1 MSHVYQLIWFRQDL
15 RIHDHAA
22 LWHAAQTGSCI
33 AIVLLSPEQWQ
44 RHDDAPIKIEFYLR
58 QLQELKKQLDSLNIP
73 LIVQTIPLWNDI
85 PQFFIRLLEHINF
98 QNIYANIEVG
108 VNELQRDANVQKLLN
123 QHQKELVLLHD
134 RTLFPFA
141 SIRNQSNLPYQVFG
155 AFKKACYQRLQ
166 HALPQCYPVPNI
178 QQPIKLDLSALAQTD
193 IYQLQVEYA
202 EKIKPPMTALWNVGE
217 SHAHNLLDHFIDQ
230 NLTDYKV
237 SRDLPSISGTSQLS
251 TYLNIGIL
259 SIRQCIQALF

>member
-1 MSHVYQLIWFRQDL
+1 MSHVYQLIWFRQHL

-22 LWHAAQTGSCI
+22 LWRATQTGACI

-85 PQFFIRLLEHINF
+85 PQFFIRLLEHISF

-108 VNELQRDANVQKLLN
+108 VHELQRDANVQKLLN

-141 SIRNQSNLPYQVFG
+141 SICNQSNLPYQVFG

-166 HALPQCYPVPNI
+166 HALPQCYPMSNI
-178 QQPIKLDLSALAQTD
+178 
-193 IYQLQVEYA
+193 
-202 EKIKPPMTALWNVGE
+202 
-217 SHAHNLLDHFIDQ
+217 
-230 NLTDYKV
+230 
-237 SRDLPSISGTSQLS
+237 
-251 TYLNIGIL
+251 
-259 SIRQCIQALF
+259 

>member
-1 MSHVYQLIWFRQDL
+1 MSHAYQVIWFRQDL

-22 LWHAAQTGSCI
+22 LWHATQAGQCI
-33 AIVLLSPEQWQ
+33 ALVILSPGHCQ
-44 RHDDAPIKIEFYLR
+44 RHKNTTIKIEFYLR

-85 PQFFIRLLEHINF
+85 PQFFIRLLEHISF
-98 QNIYANIEVG
+98 QTIYANIEVG
-108 VNELQRDANVQKLLN
+108 VHELQRDANVQKLLN

-166 HALPQCYPVPNI
+166 HALPQYYPMPNI
-178 QQPIKLDLSALAQTD
+178 QQLI
-193 IYQLQVEYA
+193 
-202 EKIKPPMTALWNVGE
+202 
-217 SHAHNLLDHFIDQ
+217 
-230 NLTDYKV
+230 
-237 SRDLPSISGTSQLS
+237 
-251 TYLNIGIL
+251 
-259 SIRQCIQALF
+259 